1 MTRKIQQTLLVAIV
15 LLIAGWH
22 TVVMA
27 QSTTTNGVTYHT
39 LTGTLSDGSLG
50 AAVTD
55 ITAAQAVIK
64 ETVTISGKTCKV
76 VAISTTGQATSV
88 TYNGAYLEKIDAS
101 ACRYNTKIQSIS
113 IKSTAFKTIGMEAF
127 KGATGLK
134 SISVSTGGT
143 NSGFVAFFNFPGTI
157 ASSAFEGCTGLVTNG
172 SANGVYVGS
181 TNQSIAHDA
190 FRGCTGLERANVYV
204 TEIPY
209 SAFYGCTGL
218 KSINILNAT
227 SIGNDAFYNCTSL
240 GVVTEGNVAQL
251 QQIGQRA
258 FMNSGVT
265 SFTSANATTVAE
277 NAFENCTQLRTAT
290 FSKATSFNTK
300 AFAGCT
306 ALTSITMSQIQTIGA
321 NVFLGCSSLNNVH
334 IPASATTIDT
344 SSFSGCTGLT
354 HLSIT
359 SEKTITGGTF
369 PFRNLPLQSLDINSG
384 VTKIGSSQF
393 KGMTSLTDLYISS
406 TCKNIGSSAFEG
418 CTSLATV
425 NFSDLASGCSIGAD
439 AFFNTAV
446 TDVTLNGVTVGNHGF
461 ANCKSLKTVTLGNVS
476 SLGVCAF
483 ANCTALET
491 ANLEVASYGTRAF
504 AGCDGL
510 KTVTIKKFYTNSL
523 APFEGCTGEVIYDF
537 PLSQAFAQSADP
549 LFNSCFTTL
558 TINNGQAR
566 LPMGVAQSGKS
577 LKTININDAA
587 SITSIAMMLSS
598 SSNVA
603 EVNLTNCGSNLF
615 SEDGVIYMTTSDGI
629 WLQLIPSGRMKPVV
643 LPDNCT
649 QIRQNLANAE
659 WANVIDAR
667 QCSTNPRFY
676 AGHKTFTGLYIAKDK
691 AAKTAMEM
699 EIPDA
704 TIVTEYPYTTA
715 QRPYL
720 NDVNNNSRISIQDV
734 TIIIDQMKKK

>member
-27 QSTTTNGVTYHT
+27 QTTTTNGVTYR
-39 LTGTLSDGSLG
+39 LLSGTLSDGSLG

-258 FMNSGVT
+258 FMNSGIT
-265 SFTSANATTVAE
+265 SFASSNATTV
-277 NAFENCTQLRTAT
+277 
-290 FSKATSFNTK
+290 
-300 AFAGCT
+300 
-306 ALTSITMSQIQTIGA
+306 
-321 NVFLGCSSLNNVH
+321 
-334 IPASATTIDT
+334 
-344 SSFSGCTGLT
+344 
-354 HLSIT
+354 
-359 SEKTITGGTF
+359 
-369 PFRNLPLQSLDINSG
+369 
-384 VTKIGSSQF
+384 
-393 KGMTSLTDLYISS
+393 
-406 TCKNIGSSAFEG
+406 
-418 CTSLATV
+418 
-425 NFSDLASGCSIGAD
+425 
-439 AFFNTAV
+439 
-446 TDVTLNGVTVGNHGF
+446 
-461 ANCKSLKTVTLGNVS
+461 
-476 SLGVCAF
+476 
-483 ANCTALET
+483 
-491 ANLEVASYGTRAF
+491 
-504 AGCDGL
+504 
-510 KTVTIKKFYTNSL
+510 
-523 APFEGCTGEVIYDF
+523 
-537 PLSQAFAQSADP
+537 
-549 LFNSCFTTL
+549 
-558 TINNGQAR
+558 
-566 LPMGVAQSGKS
+566 
-577 LKTININDAA
+577 
-587 SITSIAMMLSS
+587 
-598 SSNVA
+598 
-603 EVNLTNCGSNLF
+603 
-615 SEDGVIYMTTSDGI
+615 SDGAF
-629 WLQLIPSGRMKPVV
+629 
-643 LPDNCT
+643 DNCT
-649 QIRQNLANAE
+649 
-659 WANVIDAR
+659 
-667 QCSTNPRFY
+667 S
-676 AGHKTFTGLYIAKDK
+676 
-691 AAKTAMEM
+691 
-699 EIPDA
+699 
-704 TIVTEYPYTTA
+704 
-715 QRPYL
+715 
-720 NDVNNNSRISIQDV
+720 
-734 TIIIDQMKKK
+734 